1 MVLLSGYKNVLP
13 PSVPDL
19 YETKLPQVSSLLH
32 YYSHLPGHLQPP
44 SFLLSSNS
52 NPSWHK
58 VSFDRLSGF
67 PGGSDS
73 KEFTC
78 SAGDPGSIP
87 GLGRSPGEGHS
98 NPLQHFCWRI
108 PWTEKPGR
116 LRGLKELDVTEW
128 LGTHDVF
135 WKWEIVSFW
144 LRWRISY
151 LKQQK

>member
-58 VSFDRLSGF
+58 VSFDLLSGF

-78 SAGDPGSIP
+78 NVGDLGSEGPWVGKIP
-87 GLGRSPGEGHS
+87 LEKGMATHS
-98 NPLQHFCWRI
+98 NILAWRI

-116 LRGLKELDVTEW
+116 LYPSG
-128 LGTHDVF
+128 
-135 WKWEIVSFW
+135 S
-144 LRWRISY
+144 
-151 LKQQK
+151 